1 MEEFSQEKLIGLL
14 KDHHNM
20 DQNCLFIQVFPPD
33 VIDQVWDRL
42 DPFSEKFVDDPH
54 AHMFEFYLLFLVAF
68 GAEGSLAAEVRTG
81 RYYKP
86 LKCLPR
92 TDTLYLTA
100 EFHDVPTGVVS
111 QLVEALSISELVIE
125 SEDALKALFEM
136 DFTLI
141 SHRIKSVSFFDF
153 NSQYQLTKTLYAS
166 EYISELSFV
175 RIKGAILPDSLD
187 QMRALK
193 KLNFIQSEVYKM
205 PVFSANIR
213 GLESIK
219 VTQSLSMGSVD
230 VSGLPSSIVELDLS
244 MNRLTSISGF
254 SRLINLK
261 RLDLSNTMIEQMDFS
276 ELPKSIEEINLR
288 SCKLTEIAAGTESVD
303 LPDLSILD
311 LSINSLKQWPVVIGR
326 LKGLRELLF
335 SDNKIELISEDI
347 GSLEQLERLDLRNN
361 YIRVLPSNFNR
372 LQRLNYLDLEDN
384 QLSEIFEIL
393 DSSDWRGVRIRLRG
407 NNLDK
412 EKRKLITLTK
422 LLIDL

>member
-1 MEEFSQEKLIGLL
+1 
-14 KDHHNM
+14 
-20 DQNCLFIQVFPPD
+20 
-33 VIDQVWDRL
+33 
-42 DPFSEKFVDDPH
+42 
-54 AHMFEFYLLFLVAF
+54 
-68 GAEGSLAAEVRTG
+68 
-81 RYYKP
+81 
-86 LKCLPR
+86 
-92 TDTLYLTA
+92 
-100 EFHDVPTGVVS
+100 
-111 QLVEALSISELVIE
+111 
-125 SEDALKALFEM
+125 
-136 DFTLI
+136 
-141 SHRIKSVSFFDF
+141 
-153 NSQYQLTKTLYAS
+153 
-166 EYISELSFV
+166 
-175 RIKGAILPDSLD
+175 
-187 QMRALK
+187 
-193 KLNFIQSEVYKM
+193 
-205 PVFSANIR
+205 
-213 GLESIK
+213 
-219 VTQSLSMGSVD
+219 MGSVD